1 MTSAA
6 GDSSM
11 PQKRRDIVQKTF
23 WVSITLK
30 GIDGALETIGG
41 LWLWF
46 IHPTAF
52 NAIVSVLSK
61 HEFRRSP
68 QMLTAFHTLYASE
81 ALWYAHRRF
90 ASIYL
95 LSHGV
100 TKVILVIAL
109 WMNSL
114 WAYPLT
120 IFVFGGF
127 SAYQIYRF
135 SFTHSIPML
144 LLTIFDLAVIYLT
157 WLQWR
162 AEKIHRAK
170 TSE

>member
-1 MTSAA
+1 
-6 GDSSM
+6 M
-11 PQKRRDIVQKTF
+11 PLKRRAIVKDTF
-23 WVSITLK
+23 WIGVTLK

-41 LWLWF
+41 VWLWF
-46 IHPTAF
+46 IHPSAF

-61 HEFRRSP
+61 HEFSHRP
-68 QMLTAFHTLYASE
+68 QLLTAFHTLYASE

-95 LSHGV
+95 LSHGI

-120 IFVFGGF
+120 IVVFGGF
-127 SAYQIYRF
+127 SIYQIYRF
-135 SFTHSIPML
+135 TFTHSIAML
-144 LLTIFDLAVIYLT
+144 LLTIFDLSVIYLT

-162 AEKIHRAK
+162 SEKTLRAGRDPINHV
-170 TSE
+170 S

>member
-1 MTSAA
+1 MVQSD
-6 GDSSM
+6 DSFMS
-11 PQKRRDIVQKTF
+11 QKRSAIVQKTF
-23 WVSITLK
+23 RVGITLK
-30 GIDGALETIGG
+30 GIDGALETLGG

-52 NAIVSVLSK
+52 NAIVSALSK
-61 HEFRRSP
+61 HEFKHTP
-68 QMLTAFHTLYASE
+68 QLLTAFHTLYASE

-95 LSHGV
+95 LSHGL

-109 WMNSL
+109 WINSL

-127 SAYQIYRF
+127 SVYQLYRF

-144 LLTIFDLAVIYLT
+144 ILTIFDLAVIYLT

-162 AEKIHRAK
+162 DEKERRAK
-170 TSE
+170 LTE